1 MTVTKTIQEKLGVL
15 DLIPLGE
22 CVLDVNFTVLYW
34 NSCLEDW
41 TKISRNEILGH
52 PIGIYFPDLTQ
63 PKYTVRFRD
72 IFKGGPPVI
81 FSAQLHPNLIPS
93 RRPDGKWRIQHI
105 IVTPFPAL
113 DGAGVYALLSIQ
125 DVTDI
130 TEQVQKNKAL
140 QERAW
145 EKEVLQKQN
154 ATLQKQAQLL
164 DLAHDSIMVRDMSG
178 TIIFWN
184 GGASDMYGWTKEE
197 ALGKNVRTL
206 LQTQFPKSQ
215 EESEVE
221 LLRCEHWEGVL
232 AHTARN
238 SQTLTVESRWAL
250 QRDIDGEPVAVLQ
263 IDRDITHR
271 VQAEQERDKLIEI
284 LEATPDFVYSA
295 SVDGKLFYLNKAAR
309 KILGFGE
316 TEEVSNCYIPS
327 LHPQWAYEIISSQ
340 GIPAAMRDGS
350 WVGETALLSSDGR
363 EIPLSQ
369 LIVAHKGPDGSVKM
383 LSTIA
388 RDITKQKQI
397 EVAVREA
404 ERRWRNMLEKVR
416 LFVVGLDCKGAIEYA
431 NPFFLEVVGYAKE
444 EVIGSDWLQT
454 FVPPEHRDPKE
465 ETDFLE
471 FLRNAFSTP
480 THETLITKDGLTRTV
495 AWKNTP
501 QQNLQGDVIG
511 IMSIGED
518 ITERRALE
526 RMKDEFISV
535 VSHELRTPLTCI
547 QGSLDLL
554 VSGVADPHPE
564 KKRHLLEIAAG
575 STKRLIRIVND
586 ILDLERLESG
596 KIKLLKQLVS
606 AADLM
611 QQAAEQIQVMAKGAG
626 VTLCVSSHPL
636 ELEADCDR
644 IIQVL
649 TNLLSNA
656 IKFSPAGSTVWLTV
670 EMGNEERGM
679 QSGEKSNQGTAPE
692 SVRPTLLFQVKDQ
705 GRGIPADKLESI
717 FGRFEQVDVS
727 DSRKKGGTG
736 LGLAICRSIV
746 LLHGGQLWVE
756 SVLGEGSTFYFT
768 LPVGAAVC

>member
-1 MTVTKTIQEKLGVL
+1 MTVTQTILEKLGVL
-15 DLIPLGE
+15 DSISLGE
-22 CVLDVNFTVLYW
+22 CVLDENFTVLYW

-41 TKISRNEILGH
+41 TKISRNEIVGH

-81 FSAQLHPNLIPS
+81 FSAQLHHHLIPS
-93 RRPDGKWRIQHI
+93 RRPDGKWRIQHTV
-105 IVTPFPAL
+105 VTPFPAL

-125 DVTDI
+125 DVTDL
-130 TEQVQKNKAL
+130 TEDVQKYKAL
-140 QERAW
+140 QEKAW

-154 ATLQKQAQLL
+154 ASLQKQAQLL
-164 DLAHDSIMVRDMSG
+164 DLAYDTIMVRDMSG
-178 TIIFWN
+178 TITFWN
-184 GGASDMYGWTKEE
+184 RGASEMYGWTKEE

-206 LQTQFPKSQ
+206 LQTKFPKSQ
-215 EESEVE
+215 EDSEAE

-232 AHTARN
+232 AHRDRN

-250 QRDIDGEPVAVLQ
+250 QRNLDGEPIAVLQ

-271 VQAEQERDKLIEI
+271 VQAEQERDKLIDI

-295 SVDGKLFYLNKAAR
+295 SVDGKFFYLNKAAR

-316 TEEVSNCYIPS
+316 SEDVSNCYIPS
-327 LHPQWAYEIISSQ
+327 AHPQWAYEIISSR

-350 WVGETALLSSDGR
+350 WQGETALLSSDGR

-369 LIVAHKGPDGSVKM
+369 LIVAHKGRDGSVKM

-404 ERRWRNMLEKVR
+404 EQRWRNLLEKVR
-416 LFVVGLDCKGAIEYA
+416 LLVVGIDWQGQIEYA

-465 ETDFLE
+465 ENNFLE
-471 FLRNAFSTP
+471 FLRNAFFTP
-480 THETLITKDGLTRTV
+480 NHKKLLTKAGQTRNV
-495 AWKNTP
+495 AWKNTQ

-518 ITERRALE
+518 ITEREALE

-535 VSHELRTPLTCI
+535 ASHELRTPLTSI
-547 QGSLDLL
+547 QGALDLL
-554 VSGVADPHPE
+554 LSGVADPQPE
-564 KKRHLLEIAAG
+564 KKRRLLEIAAG
-575 STKRLIRIVND
+575 STKRLIRLVND

-596 KIKLLKQLVS
+596 KIKLSKQLVS

-611 QQAAEQIQVMAKGAG
+611 QQTAELMEVMAKSAG
-626 VTLCVSSHPL
+626 IALYVSSHPL
-636 ELEADCDR
+636 ELEADSDR

-705 GRGIPADKLESI
+705 GRGIPADKLETI
-717 FGRFEQVDVS
+717 FERFGQVDAS

-746 LLHGGQLWVE
+746 EQHGGRMWVE